1 MTVTFEQITFDAL
14 DALTL
19 AQFWSE
25 VLQRP
30 VDPEGNP
37 FFATIGK
44 SGDAA
49 GQPVLM
55 FLQTP
60 DAPGDKNRV
69 HLDLAAPDREAEVLR
84 AVAAGASRVADIN
97 EYGMEWT
104 TLRDPEGNH
113 FDIAQAHP

>member
-1 MTVTFEQITFDAL
+1 MAVAVEQIVFDAA

-19 AQFWSE
+19 ARFWSG

-30 VDPEGNP
+30 VDPDGNP

-60 DAPGDKNRV
+60 DQPVAKNRV
-69 HLDLAAPDREAEVLR
+69 HLDLAAPDREAEVQR
-84 AVAAGASRVADIN
+84 AVAAGATRVADLH
-97 EYGMEWT
+97 EYGVEWT

-113 FDIAQAHP
+113 FDIAQANH